1 LNPNLGVHE
10 LYVVLRT
17 MPFNHYFGY
26 GLITTWSARSVLHTT
41 QWNYS
46 LAMQTAVLARQF
58 PSVCPSVCPSRSG
71 IVSRWMKIRSCGFQ
85 RLVGQSL

>member
-1 LNPNLGVHE
+1 MPIRHCHVQRITIISVVHFITAFELCRRLWTDLKGFRGLNPNLGVHE

-41 QWNYS
+41 Q
-46 LAMQTAVLARQF
+46 
-58 PSVCPSVCPSRSG
+58 
-71 IVSRWMKIRSCGFQ
+71 
-85 RLVGQSL
+85 